1 MLRVCKLK
9 KSYKKQSVING
20 IDYTFRDGEIYSIIG
35 PNGSG
40 KTTFL
45 HCLAGV
51 INMSSGCVELNG
63 METMKRECKTDIGY
77 APDLDAIYPNISVEA
92 LLKFA
97 DTVKN
102 QGENAN
108 QIEEMLKKYDL
119 YTFKTK
125 KFLECSCG
133 MKKKIEMIMS
143 FAGYPSLILLD
154 EPTNGM
160 DTSGI
165 IYTKRLIDEAKSRG
179 CTVIV
184 TSHILDFVQDISDH
198 NLFLSEGK
206 IRYEVDSSESL
217 ERIYEE
223 LYLDTLENQS

>member
-1 MLRVCKLK
+1 MLRVCDLR

-20 IDYTFRDGEIYSIIG
+20 IDYTFKDGEVYSIIG

-51 INMSSGCVELNG
+51 INMSSGRVELNG
-63 METMKRECKTDIGY
+63 VETKKRECKISIGY
-77 APDLDAIYPNISVEA
+77 APDIDAIYPNISVEA
-92 LLKFA
+92 LLHFA
-97 DTVKN
+97 DAVKN
-102 QGENAN
+102 QGKNDI
-108 QIEEMLKKYDL
+108 QIETMLKKYDL
-119 YTFKTK
+119 YGFKNK

-143 FAGYPSLILLD
+143 FAGFPELILLD

-165 IYTKRLIDEAKSRG
+165 IYTKKLIDEAKKRG
-179 CTVIV
+179 CTLIV
-184 TSHILDFVQDISDH
+184 TSHILDFVQDICDH
-198 NLFLSEGK
+198 NLFLSDGK
-206 IRYEVDSSESL
+206 IKYETDSTDTL
-217 ERIYEE
+217 EKIYEE
-223 LYLDTLENQS
+223 LYLGHG